1 MQGTIRL
8 TVLGGSGV
16 ATPELLRALAAR
28 PDRPAME
35 IVLHGRTREKLES
48 VAAVCGRLAAQASP
62 PLTVRHTTDLAESL
76 EGAHYVLNQIR
87 VGGYAARR
95 YDETFPQA
103 FGIPGEETFG
113 PGGMNNARRTVPVTL
128 EACRVIER
136 VAPEAL
142 LINLTNPSSFIQYA
156 VSRYTKVRAVGV
168 CDSPVGLA
176 RAVAA
181 ALGAPPDELWIGYIG
196 MHHFGWVT
204 EVRWKGRDVLPGL
217 LANVEALPGL
227 PVDPDIVRAVGAL
240 PTSYF
245 KYYYHP
251 DRMLARQVGRPSRAE
266 ELMQLERQILADYES
281 PSSAGVPESLSARGA
296 HWYEE
301 IVVPVLLA
309 HARDARQVFILNV
322 TNGTTL
328 PWMPKEAIIEVPVVV
343 ARHGLTPL
351 EPPSAP
357 PDLRAMLVRNAAC
370 EMLWVQAVVEGS
382 EEKALRAMVLNHLV
396 HNLDQARAI
405 LREIWGR

>member
-16 ATPELLRALAAR
+16 ATPERPRRPAREIAR
-28 PDRPAME
+28 P
-35 IVLHGRTREKLES
+35 GRTLEKLES
-48 VAAVCGRLAAQASP
+48 GAAVGGRLAAQASP

-113 PGGMNNARRTVPVTL
+113 PGGMNNARRTIPVTL

-181 ALGAPPDELWIGYIG
+181 ALGAPQDELWIGYLG
-196 MHHFGWVT
+196 LPPFGWGT

-217 LANVEALPGL
+217 LANGG
-227 PVDPDIVRAVGAL
+227 GA
-240 PTSYF
+240 
-245 KYYYHP
+245 
-251 DRMLARQVGRPSRAE
+251 
-266 ELMQLERQILADYES
+266 
-281 PSSAGVPESLSARGA
+281 
-296 HWYEE
+296 
-301 IVVPVLLA
+301 
-309 HARDARQVFILNV
+309 
-322 TNGTTL
+322 
-328 PWMPKEAIIEVPVVV
+328 
-343 ARHGLTPL
+343 
-351 EPPSAP
+351 
-357 PDLRAMLVRNAAC
+357 
-370 EMLWVQAVVEGS
+370 
-382 EEKALRAMVLNHLV
+382 
-396 HNLDQARAI
+396 
-405 LREIWGR
+405 